1 MSDWLDNLWWD
12 LTQHTVLFPYELAIL
27 IFLVLVQAL
36 PGFRWPWLTAAMHGF
51 RRFANRR
58 PLAIAAVFL
67 FTLLG
72 HFVVEPGYTIPPPGV
87 HDEFSYLLA
96 ADTFASGRLTN
107 PPHPMRFFFE
117 SFHILMEPTY
127 MSMYPPGNGLMLA
140 SGILLMG
147 KPIAGVWI
155 CTALAAAALCWMLQG
170 WVTPA
175 WALLASLI
183 FAIRVAWF
191 SYWGNSYWG
200 GILPAL
206 GGALLLGAVPR
217 LMRRPHWGY
226 AVALGS
232 GMVILE
238 NTRLYEGTILNLTVA
253 VWLLVWL
260 FRNRRLEI
268 FRWMTRAGVPLV
280 ALLAAAIVWM
290 GYYNYRI
297 TGSPILLPYLLNRQK
312 YEMYG
317 SFLWQGEHP
326 GKHYDH
332 EVLRK
337 FYVESEGYRGKEG
350 YLRIQLQKPQ
360 RLWFFFVGPAL
371 TLAMLGSL
379 PGWRSSRMQ
388 LAWLSLL
395 TLFAAHLL
403 VPWNILPHYAG
414 PITAAIYLLLIEG
427 LRRLTA
433 FYRHA
438 PFPGRFLSRASV
450 ATVFVMLFFRMVA
463 PSLGVSVYQEF
474 TLPWY
479 SYGLHVNFHRANVER
494 KLLSMG
500 GEHLVLVRYR
510 PNHLTHQEWV
520 YNRADIDAAPI
531 VWARYVED
539 PRKLQ
544 PLLDYYNNRKIW
556 IISPD
561 DNPDRIFEFKE
572 NPR

>member
-12 LTQHTVLFPYELAIL
+12 LTQHTVLFPYELAVFV
-27 IFLVLVQAL
+27 FLLLVQAV
-36 PGFRWPWLTAAMHGF
+36 PGFQWPWLSPAIHRF

-58 PLAIAAVFL
+58 PMAIAAVFL
-67 FTLLG
+67 LTLLG
-72 HFVVEPGYTIPPPGV
+72 HFVVEPGYRISPPGV

-107 PPHPMRFFFE
+107 PPHPMGFFFE
-117 SFHILMEPTY
+117 SFHILTKPTY
-127 MSMYPPGNGLMLA
+127 MSMYPPGNGMMLA
-140 SGILLMG
+140 SGMLLVG
-147 KPIAGVWI
+147 KPIAGVWL
-155 CTALAAAALCWMLQG
+155 CAALAAAALCWMLQG
-170 WVTPA
+170 WVTPS
-175 WALLASLI
+175 WALLASLV
-183 FAIRVAWF
+183 FAIRVAWL

-200 GILPAL
+200 GILAAL
-206 GGALLLGAVPR
+206 GGALLFGAVPG
-217 LMRRPHWGY
+217 LMKRPHWSY
-226 AVALGS
+226 ALALGS

-253 VWLLVWL
+253 LWLLVWL
-260 FRNRRLEI
+260 IRNRRREI
-268 FRWMTRAGVPLV
+268 GRWMAKAGIPLAILLV
-280 ALLAAAIVWM
+280 AAIAWM
-290 GYYNYRI
+290 GYYNWRI
-297 TGSPILLPYLLNRQK
+297 TGDPLLLPYLLNRQK

-317 SFLWQGEHP
+317 SFLWQAEHP

-337 FYVESEGYRGKEG
+337 FYVESEGYRDKEG

-360 RLWFFFVGPAL
+360 RLWFFFIGPAL
-371 TLAMLGSL
+371 TLAMIGAFL
-379 PGWRSSRMQ
+379 GWRSKRLQ
-388 LAWLSLL
+388 LAWLSLF

-414 PITAAIYLLLIEG
+414 PITAPIYLLLIEG
-427 LRRLTA
+427 LRRLATLC
-433 FYRHA
+433 RHA
-438 PFPGRFLSRASV
+438 AFPGRFLSRASV
-450 ATVFVMLFFRMVA
+450 ATVFAMLFFRMSA

-479 SYGLHVNFHRANVER
+479 SYGLHANFHRANVEK

-520 YNRADIDAAPI
+520 YNKADIDASPI

-539 PRKLQ
+539 QDRLK
-544 PLLDYYNNRKIW
+544 PLLDYYKNRKIW

-561 DNPDRIFEFKE
+561 DNPTRIFEFKE
-572 NPR
+572 HPQ